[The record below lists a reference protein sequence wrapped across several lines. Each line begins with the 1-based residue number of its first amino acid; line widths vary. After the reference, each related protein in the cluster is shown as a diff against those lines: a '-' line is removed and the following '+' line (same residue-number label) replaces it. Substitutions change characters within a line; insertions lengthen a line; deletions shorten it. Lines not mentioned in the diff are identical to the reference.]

1 MAWEQAGSTVYS
13 ILQNPSDVFLASVS
27 DPEILFRFASRPHR
41 PAANVAQK
49 KTSQEV
55 MRVNVQFGPKYPFPN
70 CFRVSLAARSM
81 GCNVL
86 SRSPAFAMLALA
98 PDASSQFC
106 VYHAVGPL
114 SSATSRTDVDQCV
127 TSRNST
133 SKSLRESKSRSSRLR
148 NTERCAPRGSRPG
161 NSSGGTA

>member
-41 PAANVAQK
+41 PLRTLLK

-55 MRVNVQFGPKYPFPN
+55 KRVNVQFGPKYPFPN
-70 CFRVSLAARSM
+70 CFRVSFAARSM

-133 SKSLRESKSRSSRLR
+133 SKSLRGSRSRD
-148 NTERCAPRGSRPG
+148 TERCAPRGSRPG